1 MSVYGDFKNIDCK
14 GDLLKQL
21 IPIIID
27 KLHKLVEIAGSVK
40 KLCMNVKKEDI
51 SCLPCANS
59 STKTVKDWHSSTMDT
74 KTADRETI
82 ISYIN
87 LLKRN
92 NCQKL
97 ILLLNHYWASA
108 AFEDSD
114 LDCRKIAELNNAIRN
129 HSSTILKICPIQ
141 PMACEEVNTKKRSN
155 PYPTD
160 EEAKKKKIEE
170 PQEF

>member
-1 MSVYGDFKNIDCK
+1 
-14 GDLLKQL
+14 
-21 IPIIID
+21 
-27 KLHKLVEIAGSVK
+27 
-40 KLCMNVKKEDI
+40 
-51 SCLPCANS
+51 
-59 STKTVKDWHSSTMDT
+59 MDT
-74 KTADRETI
+74 RTADRETI

-170 PQEF
+170 PHEF